1 MFWNSLEKNI
11 FTETN
16 RMSDE
21 EKQEAHQN
29 LPLAKFGARFEW
41 IGEYMKRFD
50 FGGPDGIRKDKD
62 NDGLI
67 DAAKY
72 ARNYMILAILITI
85 LFFTN
90 HFSKYR
96 VFERGAF

>member
-1 MFWNSLEKNI
+1 
-11 FTETN
+11 
-16 RMSDE
+16 MSDE
-21 EKQEAHQN
+21 EKQEAFQN

-67 DAAKY
+67 DAAKPVQTVSDLRT
-72 ARNYMILAILITI
+72 AVGG
-85 LFFTN
+85 
-90 HFSKYR
+90 FS
-96 VFERGAF
+96 